1 MGSHDD
7 ELCVALTRM
16 ALAGDGVVLGIG
28 MTILAAKTWLKYRS
42 HLQALQAVQG
52 TPLTQIADLRTL
64 VAKDPDQTQI
74 VGDFNIVRLV
84 SNLFNISWGD

>member
-1 MGSHDD
+1 MASHDD

-28 MTILAAKTWLKYRS
+28 MTILATKTWLKYKS
-42 HLQALQAVQG
+42 HLQALQAVQA

-64 VAKDPDQTQI
+64 ITKDHDQAQV

-84 SNLFNISWGD
+84 LTFV

>member
-28 MTILAAKTWLKYRS
+28 MTILATKTWLKYRS
-42 HLQALQAVQG
+42 HLQSLQAVQG
-52 TPLTQIADLRTL
+52 TPLMQIADLRTL
-64 VAKDPDQTQI
+64 VAKDDNQAQI
-74 VGDFNIVRLV
+74 VADFNIVRLV
-84 SNLFNISWGD
+84 LDFV